1 MYFSPIRGAVRG
13 DQPKKRPA
21 REPGRPRRG
30 MRYLSASFLAVW
42 LAGLAGAAVPDST
55 ADADHQ
61 KPVDVRPE
69 KRSDTSM
76 FDGAPT
82 EAISLKRAI
91 EMALQNNLEAR
102 FERVGI
108 SLQGSQ
114 LRFAAGAFDPAFSFS
129 LLHQSIRVPQDV
141 NNPNTAQAIESQQ
154 QLQVQLNQAAQAL
167 NVEATTLAQQITNQS
182 QEGTMALQQGLASVN
197 LQRQI
202 LGLSQKSADTAI
214 SPTLGLLSPTPITQP
229 VLDNVVVLDQ
239 QSTQGVMGLQGR
251 LPYGTKYEFQI
262 SADRFRDTFA
272 GDPNPVTPLFQ
283 DFAGLT
289 IQQPLLKNFGKDA
302 NLADLR
308 VAQLNKKTQVLTW
321 KQNVSTAVQGVMS
334 NYYDMVGS
342 LQDMHVREDAITA
355 DSKLV
360 ELYKRRVELGFSTP
374 LDVQQAEVAV
384 STDREAFLTAKNNFL
399 ERQFSFK
406 RLILAQYDAK
416 NVRIF
421 IPEGTPSLVPPP
433 INRTH
438 LLSLAFEKRYDYKA
452 TLVAADVQD
461 VRLKFAKNQLLP
473 ELDLVGT
480 YGFNGLDASF
490 ARSNDQIFNGAT
502 PQWSVGFNFQFPLGN
517 RQAKAQ
523 YSALAGQ
530 KEQAILKIK
539 EIELTIANDLDTID
553 TRIETNRQRTLTSRQ
568 TRELGEEA
576 VRIAYR
582 RLDEGLISAF
592 DVIDQQRKLYD
603 AKSREIA
610 AIAELNKSVTL
621 LWLVT
626 GTILERQSIGFEEP
640 VETVKVTPFSVTVK
654 ERKPGKK

>member
-1 MYFSPIRGAVRG
+1 VI
-13 DQPKKRPA
+13 
-21 REPGRPRRG
+21 
-30 MRYLSASFLAVW
+30 LLAE
-42 LAGLAGAAVPDST
+42 LAGASAPDQ
-55 ADADHQ
+55 APDADHS
-61 KPVDVRPE
+61 KPVDVKPV
-69 KRSDTSM
+69 KVTDTSM
-76 FDGAPT
+76 FDGVPT
-82 EAISLKRAI
+82 ETISLKRAI

-102 FERVGI
+102 FEHVGI
-108 SLQGSQ
+108 GLQRSQ
-114 LRFAAGAFDPAFSFS
+114 LDFAAGAFDPAFSLS
-129 LLHQSIRVPQDV
+129 VQHQSIREAQDV

-154 QLQVQLNQAAQAL
+154 QLGVQLNQAAQAL
-167 NVEATTLAQQITNQS
+167 NVEATQLAQQIIGQS
-182 QEGTMALQQGLASVN
+182 AAGQSALNQGLANVN
-197 LQRQI
+197 AQREIFGLQP
-202 LGLSQKSADTAI
+202 LSASTAI
-214 SPTLGLLSPTPITQP
+214 SPTLGLLSPSPVTQP
-229 VLDNVVVLDQ
+229 FLNNIVVLDQ
-239 QSTQGVMGLQGR
+239 QSTQGVMGIQGR
-251 LPYGTKYEFQI
+251 LPYGTKYEFQV
-262 SADRFRDTFA
+262 SADRFRDTFS
-272 GDPNPVTPLFQ
+272 GDLTPVTPLYQ
-283 DFAGLT
+283 NFAGLT

-308 VAQLNKKTQVLTW
+308 IAQLNKKAQVLTW
-321 KQNVSTAVQGVMS
+321 KQNISTAVQGVMS

-384 STDREAFLTAKNNFL
+384 STDREAFLTSKNNFL

-416 NVRIF
+416 NARIYL
-421 IPEGTPSLVPPP
+421 PEGAPTLPPP
-433 INRTH
+433 PVNRTEF
-438 LLSLAFEKRYDYKA
+438 LSKAFEKRYDYKA
-452 TLVAADVQD
+452 TLVTADVQN

-490 ARSNDQIFNGAT
+490 ARSNNQIFNGAT
-502 PQWSVGFNFQFPLGN
+502 PQWTVGFNFQFPIGN

-523 YSALAGQ
+523 YSAVASQ
-530 KEQAILKIK
+530 KEQAIIKIK

-553 TRIETNRQRTLTSRQ
+553 TRIETNRQRVLTSRQ

-610 AIAELNKSVTL
+610 AITELNKSITL

-626 GTILERQSIGFEEP
+626 GTILEHQGIDFEEP
-640 VETVKVTPFSVTVK
+640 LETVKVTPFTVSVK
-654 ERKPGKK
+654 DHRPPEHK